1 MPRRPSSTSDF
12 MRPREAATGD
22 IGGEPFVLNPNEI
35 FDADHPIVRAHPGLF
50 MPVEP
55 SRQSAGRGAGD
66 GGSRRANQPCRA

>member
-1 MPRRPSSTSDF
+1 MPRRPITSDF

-22 IGGEPFVLNPNEI
+22 IDGEPFVLNPNEI

-55 SRQSAGRGAGD
+55 TRSRPSVEQATAAPGE
-66 GGSRRANQPCRA
+66 RR